1 MPETSAIYPG
11 SFDPITNGHVD
22 IIERGLKVF
31 DRVVVAVLENPKK
44 RPLFTTKERVR
55 MIQDIFAS
63 KKDVEVRAFDGLL
76 VDFARAQGTRVVI
89 RGLRAISDFEY
100 EFQMAL
106 MNRSLAPDIETF
118 FMMPSVNYSFLS
130 SNLVREVAAPRRLR
144 RGPRS
149 RAGRPEAPEQVP
161 QVAKGPK
168 FHKGR
173 QTCSDSLE
181 KKAWSGWTSA
191 PTPSRPSSSAPGR
204 RAADEAYELVKIG
217 YEPLPHDA
225 IVEGTIIDSAAVVET
240 IRLLFEENKIS
251 TKDVAIS
258 ISGNSVII
266 KKISLPVME
275 KQELAESI
283 IWEAKHNIPYPY
295 EETNVDYA
303 ILKPS
308 RSTDEK
314 NLDILLVAAKKDKI
328 ANYSNVIN
336 QARKNLQSIEVDVF
350 ALQNVLEV
358 SYPEIFADKTLALI
372 NIGANITNVVI
383 VERGTPQLFRDLSLG
398 GFFFTEN
405 IRKEL
410 SISFEEAEKLLKG
423 IPGKSTTPDQ
433 FATLLSM
440 NVRDLL
446 DEIEKTFSFYEASEK
461 RERKIEQI
469 VLSGG
474 LANVQNMVSA
484 FETKFRIKTE
494 ILNPFRNIRVDDK
507 KFDAVYFTDMAP
519 IFGVAVGL
527 ATRKVEK

>member
-1 MPETSAIYPG
+1 MLGLSRERNVVGLDIG
-11 SFDPITNGHVD
+11 SY
-22 IIERGLKVF
+22 
-31 DRVVVAVLENPKK
+31 AVKAVELRPKK
-44 RPLFTTKERVR
+44 K
-55 MIQDIFAS
+55 
-63 KKDVEVRAFDGLL
+63 G
-76 VDFARAQGTRVVI
+76 G
-89 RGLRAISDFEY
+89 
-100 EFQMAL
+100 
-106 MNRSLAPDIETF
+106 
-118 FMMPSVNYSFLS
+118 
-130 SNLVREVAAPRRLR
+130 
-144 RGPRS
+144 
-149 RAGRPEAPEQVP
+149 EA
-161 QVAKGPK
+161 
-168 FHKGR
+168 
-173 QTCSDSLE
+173 
-181 KKAWSGWTSA
+181 
-191 PTPSRPSSSAPGR
+191 
-204 RAADEAYELVKIG
+204 AYELLKIG
-217 YEPLPHDA
+217 YHPLPHDA
-225 IVEGTIIDSAAVVET
+225 IVEGTIIDSAAVSET
-240 IRLLFEENKIS
+240 IRMVFDENKI
-251 TKDVAIS
+251 TNKDVGIS

-308 RSTDEK
+308 RTTDEK

-328 ANYSNVIN
+328 ANYSSVVS
-336 QARKNLQSIEVDVF
+336 QARKNLRSIEVDVF
-350 ALQNVLEV
+350 ALQNVLEI
-358 SYPEIFADKTLALI
+358 SYPEIFAEKTIALI

-423 IPGKSTTPDQ
+423 IPGKAATPDQ
-433 FATLLSM
+433 FAALLQM

-461 RERKIEQI
+461 KERKIEQI

-474 LANVQNMVSA
+474 LANVLNMVTA

-507 KFDAVYFTDMAP
+507 KFDAVYFSDMAP
-519 IFGVAVGL
+519 IFSVAVGL

>member
-1 MPETSAIYPG
+1 MFGISREKSVVGLDIG
-11 SFDPITNGHVD
+11 SY
-22 IIERGLKVF
+22 
-31 DRVVVAVLENPKK
+31 AVK
-44 RPLFTTKERVR
+44 
-55 MIQDIFAS
+55 A
-63 KKDVEVRAFDGLL
+63 VE
-76 VDFARAQGTRVVI
+76 
-89 RGLRAISDFEY
+89 LRA
-100 EFQMAL
+100 
-106 MNRSLAPDIETF
+106 RK
-118 FMMPSVNYSFLS
+118 
-130 SNLVREVAAPRRLR
+130 
-144 RGPRS
+144 
-149 RAGRPEAPEQVP
+149 
-161 QVAKGPK
+161 KG
-168 FHKGR
+168 
-173 QTCSDSLE
+173 SE
-181 KKAWSGWTSA
+181 
-191 PTPSRPSSSAPGR
+191 
-204 RAADEAYELVKIG
+204 EAYDLVKIG

-240 IRLLFEENKIS
+240 IRLVFAENKIS
-251 TKDVAIS
+251 TKEVAIS

-303 ILKPS
+303 ILKPA
-308 RSTDEK
+308 RSAEER

-328 ANYSNVIN
+328 ANYSNVVN

-358 SYPEIFADKTLALI
+358 SYPEMFAEKTIALI

-423 IPGKSTTPDQ
+423 IPGKAAAPDQ
-433 FATLLSM
+433 FASLLTM

-469 VLSGG
+469 VLCGG
-474 LANVQNMVSA
+474 LANVQDMVGA
-484 FETKFRIKTE
+484 FETKFRIKAE

-507 KFDAVYFTDMAP
+507 KFESAYFTDMAP
-519 IFGVAVGL
+519 VFGVAVGL

>member
-1 MPETSAIYPG
+1 
-11 SFDPITNGHVD
+11 
-22 IIERGLKVF
+22 
-31 DRVVVAVLENPKK
+31 
-44 RPLFTTKERVR
+44 
-55 MIQDIFAS
+55 
-63 KKDVEVRAFDGLL
+63 
-76 VDFARAQGTRVVI
+76 
-89 RGLRAISDFEY
+89 
-100 EFQMAL
+100 
-106 MNRSLAPDIETF
+106 
-118 FMMPSVNYSFLS
+118 
-130 SNLVREVAAPRRLR
+130 
-144 RGPRS
+144 
-149 RAGRPEAPEQVP
+149 
-161 QVAKGPK
+161 
-168 FHKGR
+168 
-173 QTCSDSLE
+173 
-181 KKAWSGWTSA
+181 
-191 PTPSRPSSSAPGR
+191 
-204 RAADEAYELVKIG
+204 
-217 YEPLPHDA
+217 
-225 IVEGTIIDSAAVVET
+225 
-240 IRLLFEENKIS
+240 
-251 TKDVAIS
+251 VAIS

-328 ANYSNVIN
+328 ANYSNVVN

-358 SYPEIFADKTLALI
+358 SYPETFSEKTIALI

-423 IPGKSTTPDQ
+423 IPGKAATPDQ
-433 FATLLSM
+433 FASLLAM

-474 LANVQNMVSA
+474 LANVQGMTSA

-494 ILNPFRNIRVDDK
+494 ILNPFRSIRIDDK
-507 KFDAVYFTDMAP
+507 KFDPVYFSDMAP